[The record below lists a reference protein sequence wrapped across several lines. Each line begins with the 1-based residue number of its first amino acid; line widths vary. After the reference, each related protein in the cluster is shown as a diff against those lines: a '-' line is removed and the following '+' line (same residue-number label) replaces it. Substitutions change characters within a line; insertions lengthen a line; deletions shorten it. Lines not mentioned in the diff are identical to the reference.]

1 VSVTI
6 GILLLWLRARLRTP
20 GHLVAGVLLLAVPLG
35 LALALAGNAL
45 TAATALAV
53 AAVLVGSAVVGLG
66 SLCHDPSRRRE
77 LKTWSL
83 ATNGRQVNSR

>member
-1 VSVTI
+1 
-6 GILLLWLRARLRTP
+6 
-20 GHLVAGVLLLAVPLG
+20 VPLG

-53 AAVLVGSAVVGLG
+53 APVLVGSAVVGLG